1 MPSLSNRNPEFRL
14 LIDSHAHLDSPRY
27 DGDRAEM
34 LLRCAAAGV
43 GAVLAIGI
51 GEGPSEMHKA
61 LDICREFNGKPGMPR
76 LFASAGIYPHNTP
89 EADAAAIATL
99 DQLLSEPEVIACG
112 EIGLD
117 YYHDGAPNGV
127 QRAGLIRQLEVAA
140 ARKRPI
146 LIHCRGTNETA
157 DAWDDLF
164 VVLEEHW
171 RQTGLGGIM
180 HCFGGGWP
188 QATRSLE
195 LGFLV
200 SFAGNLSYPK
210 AQPLRDVAARL
221 PLSAVLVET
230 DAPWLAPGPMRG
242 KRNEPAM
249 VVHTAETL
257 AGLQAITPAE
267 LASATTQN
275 FARLFGLHSASD
287 CVTETAPNVGH

>member
-1 MPSLSNRNPEFRL
+1 MLLSLSECNQESRL

-34 LLRCAAAGV
+34 LQRCTAAGV

-51 GEGPSEMHKA
+51 GEGPSEMHRA
-61 LDICREFNGKPGMPR
+61 LDICREFNGKPGMPQ
-76 LFASAGIYPHNTP
+76 LFSSAGIYPHNTP
-89 EADAAAIATL
+89 DADDAAIAKL

-117 YYHDGAPNGV
+117 YYHEGAPHDV

-140 ARKRPI
+140 ARQRPI
-146 LIHCRGTNETA
+146 LIHCRGTNESA

-164 VVLEEHW
+164 VVLDQHW
-171 RQTGLGGIM
+171 RHTGLGGIM
-180 HCFGGGWP
+180 HCFTSGWQ
-188 QATRSLE
+188 QAARSLD

-210 AQPLRDVAARL
+210 AQTLRDVASRL
-221 PLSAVLVET
+221 PLSSLLVET
-230 DAPWLAPGPMRG
+230 DAPWLPPGPMRG

-249 VVHTAETL
+249 VLHTAETL
-257 AGLQAITPAE
+257 AALQAITPKE
-267 LASATTQN
+267 LASATTAN
-275 FARLFGLHSASD
+275 FARLFGLHLHQNA
-287 CVTETAPNVGH
+287 